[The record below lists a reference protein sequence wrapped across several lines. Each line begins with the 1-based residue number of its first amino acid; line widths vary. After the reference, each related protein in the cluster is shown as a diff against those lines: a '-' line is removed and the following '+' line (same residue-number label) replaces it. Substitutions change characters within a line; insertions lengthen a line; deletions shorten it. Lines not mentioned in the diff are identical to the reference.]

1 MKNYAIISEFNPFHS
16 GHKYLIE
23 QCKNMGAT
31 HITAIM
37 SGNFVQRGDF
47 AIFPKHIRTKLALL
61 CGVDLVIELPLPF
74 ALANAQTFARGGV
87 QIANSMGCV
96 SHLAFGSEC
105 GNVEILKNITEIFE
119 SKYFKEIFKSEFS
132 KGISYPDALGKAIKK
147 YSDNEIY
154 YNTMSSPNNILGI
167 EYIKALNG
175 INSEIR
181 PTTIKRIGDG
191 YNSDKIT
198 SKFTNATNI
207 RNLIYNKKDFTKY
220 IPDECTELFAKAIN
234 NTATIENNIRGLFLQ
249 LRNISIQ
256 ELSEIADIKE
266 GLENKIF
273 KSIHNSTNLNELI
286 SNIKSKRYTHARIMR
301 IIISCLLNVKKE
313 YTQQEVPYIRI
324 LGFNKRGTEILSQLK
339 KTAKLPIVTKIT
351 KTPENF
357 SEYANSLLNL
367 EIHSTDIYN
376 LFTSQIFPC
385 GEEYRNGIIRV

>member
-1 MKNYAIISEFNPFHS
+1 
-16 GHKYLIE
+16 
-23 QCKNMGAT
+23 MGAT

-96 SHLAFGSEC
+96 SNLAFGSEC
-105 GNVEILKNITEIFE
+105 GNVEILKNIIKIFE
-119 SKYFKEIFKSEFS
+119 NPNFKEIFKSEFL
-132 KGISYPDALGKAIKK
+132 KGISYPNALSKAIKK
-147 YSDNEIY
+147 YSDNEVY

-167 EYIKALNG
+167 EYIKALDE
-175 INSEIR
+175 INSEIK
-181 PTTIKRIGDG
+181 PTTIKRIGDR

-220 IPDECTELFAKAIN
+220 IPNECKELFEIAIN
-234 NTATIENNIRGLFLQ
+234 NTANIENNVRGLFLQ
-249 LRNISIQ
+249 LRNTSIQ
-256 ELSEIADIKE
+256 ELSEMADIKE

-273 KSIHNSTNLNELI
+273 KSIHSSTNLNELI

-301 IIISCLLNVKKE
+301 IIISCLLNIKKE
-313 YTQQEVPYIRI
+313 YTQQGVPYIRI
-324 LGFNKRGTEILSQLK
+324 LGFNERGTEILSQLK

-376 LFTSQIFPC
+376 LFTSQIVPC